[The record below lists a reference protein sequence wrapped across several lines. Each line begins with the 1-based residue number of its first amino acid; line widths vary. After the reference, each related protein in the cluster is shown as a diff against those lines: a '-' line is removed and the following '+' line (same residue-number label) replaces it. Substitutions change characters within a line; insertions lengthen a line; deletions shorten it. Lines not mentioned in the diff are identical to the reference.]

1 MRIIVSGGGT
11 GGHIYPALTIVR
23 AIQKKIPGA
32 EFLYVGTKDGMEAD
46 IISKEG
52 LPFATVNIQ
61 GFKRSLTPENLL
73 RGARAFGGVM
83 KAMGI
88 VRHFR
93 PDAAVGTGGYV
104 CGPILLAASL
114 MGVPTLIQE
123 QNVMPGITNRMLAR
137 FVSCIAMGTKEAESY
152 FPAEKR
158 IFTGNP
164 IREEVLRARSD
175 EGKKLFGL
183 DPEAKTVLVSG
194 GSRGARSINRAMVGV
209 LAHYAGRPGVQILH
223 VTGKAGYDET
233 MEGLRE
239 AGVDIEGAGNLF
251 VQPYLYN
258 MPQALACADAA
269 VFRAGAIGIAEL
281 TARGV
286 PSILVPYPY
295 AAANHQEMNARAI
308 AEAGAARMILDRELT
323 AERLLSVL
331 AELLSEDAKLRRM
344 AEAAKRLGRPK
355 AAEEIADRVISLA
368 ESRKKQGG
376 SGNASGNP

>member
-23 AIQKKIPGA
+23 AIQKKISDA
-32 EFLYVGTKDGMEAD
+32 EFLYVGTKDGLEAD
-46 IISKEG
+46 IVPKEG
-52 LPFATVNIQ
+52 LAFETVNIQ
-61 GFKRSLTPENLL
+61 GFKRSLTPENLV

-88 VRHFR
+88 VRRFK
-93 PDAAVGTGGYV
+93 PDVAVGTGGYV

-123 QNVMPGITNRMLAR
+123 QNVMPGVTNRLLSR
-137 FVSCIAMGTKEAESY
+137 FVSCIAMGTKEAAEH
-152 FPAEKR
+152 FPKGKR
-158 IFTGNP
+158 VFTGNP
-164 IREEVLRARSD
+164 IREEVMKARD
-175 EGKKLFGL
+175 EDGKKEFGL
-183 DPEAKTVLVSG
+183 DPGAKTVLVSG

-209 LAHYAGRPGVQILH
+209 LAHYAGRRGVQFLH

-233 MEGLRE
+233 MEHLRT
-239 AGVDIEGAGNLF
+239 AGVDLDAAGNLF
-251 VQPYLYN
+251 VKPYLYN
-258 MPQALACADAA
+258 MPLALACADVA

-286 PSILVPYPY
+286 PSVLIPYPF

-308 AEAGAARMILDRELT
+308 ASAGAARMILDRELT

-331 AELLSEDAKLRRM
+331 AELLSEEAKLKRM
-344 AEAAKRLGRPK
+344 AKAAKKLGRPQ
-355 AAEEIADRVISLA
+355 AAGEIAGRVIRLA
-368 ESRKKQGG
+368 NEKKSVVPVDQ
-376 SGNASGNP
+376 